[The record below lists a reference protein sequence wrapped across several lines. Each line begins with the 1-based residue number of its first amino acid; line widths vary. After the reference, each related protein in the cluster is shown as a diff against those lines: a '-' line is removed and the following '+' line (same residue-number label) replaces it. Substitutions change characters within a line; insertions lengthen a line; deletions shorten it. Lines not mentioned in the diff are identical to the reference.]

1 MNTLIEFQ
9 QVCKYYYMGD
19 TTVTAANHISFQIY
33 KGEFVAIVGSSGSG
47 KSTCMNIIGC
57 LDVPSEGTYLLSGQ
71 DVGQM
76 SKNRLAE
83 IRNELLGFIF
93 QQYNLLPKLNLVENV
108 EVPLMYAGVP
118 KGERREWALA
128 ALEQVGLGN
137 KWRHKPMELSGGQQQ
152 RVSIARALV
161 GRPSVILADEP
172 TGALDSRTGREV
184 LAMLQDIHRQGN
196 TVVLITHD
204 NSIAVQA
211 QRIIR
216 LEDGKVVY
224 DGPSDAPEAVVTPGS
239 SEGRRGGAHEHF
251 GIPGAGP
258 EKHRLQQ
265 GAHPSDH
272 LGIII
277 GVAAVIVI
285 VGLGNGLETY
295 VTESFSDMGTDTLTV
310 TVISRGSTRSLDV
323 EDMYDIVEENSEYL
337 DLCSPTVTMA
347 GYVKIGSETVDTTT
361 STGVSEDY
369 LDIARLTIAQG
380 RNLQYSD
387 MSTRVKV
394 CVIGAYLN
402 QAYFDGNAVGQT
414 LRVGGQSLEVVGVLA
429 QQDEELEEGGSDDC
443 LYLPYTTAERITGES
458 STYTITMKDENYID
472 ESVAALVAALYAVFA
487 SDDYYTVTSMS
498 EMLETMT
505 SMINLLV
512 GVLAGIAAISLVVG
526 GIGIMNI
533 MLVSVTERTREIGIR
548 KSLGAKE
555 RYIMQQFVIEAAA
568 TSALGGIIGILLGD
582 GLSILATQVV
592 ERLMEESLTISP
604 TLAAVA
610 LAFGIS
616 VGIGIFFG
624 YLPAKKAAQLNPI
637 DALHYD

>member
-1 MNTLIEFQ
+1 MSILESLELALKNIVSSKVRTLLT
-9 QVCKYYYMGD
+9 M
-19 TTVTAANHISFQIY
+19 
-33 KGEFVAIVGSSGSG
+33 
-47 KSTCMNIIGC
+47 
-57 LDVPSEGTYLLSGQ
+57 
-71 DVGQM
+71 
-76 SKNRLAE
+76 
-83 IRNELLGFIF
+83 
-93 QQYNLLPKLNLVENV
+93 
-108 EVPLMYAGVP
+108 
-118 KGERREWALA
+118 
-128 ALEQVGLGN
+128 
-137 KWRHKPMELSGGQQQ
+137 
-152 RVSIARALV
+152 
-161 GRPSVILADEP
+161 
-172 TGALDSRTGREV
+172 
-184 LAMLQDIHRQGN
+184 
-196 TVVLITHD
+196 
-204 NSIAVQA
+204 
-211 QRIIR
+211 
-216 LEDGKVVY
+216 
-224 DGPSDAPEAVVTPGS
+224 
-239 SEGRRGGAHEHF
+239 
-251 GIPGAGP
+251 
-258 EKHRLQQ
+258 
-265 GAHPSDH
+265 

-285 VGLGNGLETY
+285 VGLGNGLEGY
-295 VTESFSDMGTDTLTV
+295 VTESFSDMGTNTLTV
-310 TVISRGSTRSLDV
+310 TVMSRGSTRSLDV

-387 MSTRVKV
+387 MSTRAKV

-402 QAYFDGNAVGQT
+402 QAYFGGNAVGQT
-414 LRVGGQSLEVVGVLA
+414 LRVGGQSLEIVGVLA

-443 LYLPYTTAERITGES
+443 LYLPYTTAERITGET

-472 ESVAALVAALYAVFA
+472 ESVAALEASLYAVFA

-512 GVLAGIAAISLVVG
+512 GVLAGIAAISLVVGGIGIMNVLAGIAAISLVVG